1 MLDVLVQQILER
13 KHLRLAVHQGEEGD
27 AEGVLQL
34 RVLVEKVQDDLRIGI
49 LLQFDDHAD
58 AVFVR
63 LVTEVGDTGDG
74 EKLVKLVKKHKPDVM
89 LLDLVLHKQN
99 AIEVLRQVSALNA
112 DVRSILLTDTI
123 EKGDMLH
130 ALLCGARGVSLKE
143 ESTHLLYKSIRAVMA
158 GEYWVSRNG
167 IGDLVQNLQSLTLKA
182 ARNARIQVN
191 NLSRQQQQ
199 IVEAIVS
206 GYSNKEIAE
215 ELSVSERTVKYHITK
230 IFNKFGVSGRMEL
243 VQQSLK
249 NDLANTATQ

>member
-1 MLDVLVQQILER
+1 MAIRILIADRQDMFREVLKRLLE
-13 KHLRLAVHQGEEGD
+13 LEED
-27 AEGVLQL
+27 FTV
-34 RVLVEKVQDDLRIGI
+34 
-49 LLQFDDHAD
+49 
-58 AVFVR
+58 
-63 LVTEVGDTGDG
+63 VGDTGDG

-99 AIEVLRQVSALNA
+99 AIEVLRQVSALNV

-191 NLSRQQQQ
+191 NL
-199 IVEAIVS
+199 
-206 GYSNKEIAE
+206 
-215 ELSVSERTVKYHITK
+215 ELCV
-230 IFNKFGVSGRMEL
+230 
-243 VQQSLK
+243 
-249 NDLANTATQ
+249 TAVTGD